1 MHKARAL
8 ANVYFWNKWYR
19 QQGLE
24 KRFENH
30 CPDEWALEIISEDE
44 FLVLFGSCS
53 KIRKL
58 LTASITTAKNN
69 DLPNGMI

>member
-1 MHKARAL
+1 MKECYETEYWL
-8 ANVYFWNKWYR
+8 SIFK
-19 QQGLE
+19 
-24 KRFENH
+24 
-30 CPDEWALEIISEDE
+30 DSEIISEDE